1 MQITLKTKISGAW
14 QDVPVEPEGEARHNQ
29 IKALHNTE
37 SIMEI
42 VSHVEDQAGN
52 LSELKEYY
60 CGTEVLFEKM
70 CKMHKDSDNY
80 LIITGESFPDLKLDY
95 SKQYDIVVR
104 SFFGPKDVEIALPP
118 KPDYSKGWEHL
129 REKE

>member
-1 MQITLKTKISGAW
+1 MQITLKTKIRGAW

-42 VSHVEDQAGN
+42 VSGVEDQDGII
-52 LSELKEYY
+52 SELKEYY
-60 CGTEVLFEKM
+60 CGTEALFEKM
-70 CKMHKDSDNY
+70 CKMHKDSKNH
-80 LIITGESFPDLKLDY
+80 LILTGESCQELKLDY
-95 SKQYDIVVR
+95 PKQYDIIVR
-104 SFFGPKDVEIALPP
+104 SFFGPQDIKIAFPE

-129 REKE
+129 KEKE